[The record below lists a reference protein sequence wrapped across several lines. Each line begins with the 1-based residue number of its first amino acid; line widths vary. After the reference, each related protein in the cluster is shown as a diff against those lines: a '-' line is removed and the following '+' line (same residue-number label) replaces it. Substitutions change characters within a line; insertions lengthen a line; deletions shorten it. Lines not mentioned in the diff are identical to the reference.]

1 MEEEVAT
8 LEMLQKVVDMKI
20 QHLKGVRDKQH
31 HEARSEIITSEI
43 SDLEGK
49 LMVLFASQIKSK
61 SKIVNQEHAAR
72 FYPKLSQFLYV
83 VDIDEEM
90 RETLVNRC
98 SLVEELFEFSNER
111 LAGIFY
117 VHDDDEMKKKKLDGQ
132 YKRLRAARNIV
143 KDYVVRLQNGEKR
156 SELPWNSQWHE
167 MAPDSPASVRSSIAS
182 VGHLSVFNY
191 GPNEDLSN
199 FKSRS
204 IPPSPSPARSV
215 SSIPRSRSDDA
226 NVGQRIHRGSTSSA
240 GSSSSTSR
248 YMVKS
253 EKIRRKN
260 KPGIITIPPSTDGE
274 TDSDHSKSRSS
285 SITSSQS
292 PRTPTLPSN
301 SNMGHSIKHRFSG
314 KQLLISI
321 ACDYCTRVM
330 LFGLKC
336 KHCGF
341 KCHKKCSRK
350 VPPSCSL
357 PPQMLDYFKKKV
369 DNESRAQVDGL
380 VPIKR
385 TNSEPSNFANRVRSI
400 DKHMSSSH
408 GSLMHNTVGN
418 GASSSM
424 VGAGSHRGASADTY
438 STASSTSSISSS
450 TFHSDSPLGT
460 PGVGGDGHEMGNN
473 ERFPFFPDGDNLVGE
488 ISLVN
493 SLISTTSTV
502 SEASTNTLI
511 DSKCSSDTK
520 SSSTLSI
527 QEEENSVDDLDDQ
540 ISDIRKHVKLRHES
554 LSKGE
559 KHDRMMIMHNHGS
572 LMSEWVIPFSQ
583 IEIGDHIGVGRVGK
597 VYKAKWHGECALK
610 VLYLENPTTEEKN
623 DFKYKVQVLRRTRH
637 ENLVLFMGAC
647 MEPATLA
654 IVCSFIK
661 GMSLYSHIHVH
672 ETKFDDVKIISIV
685 QQIAQGMSYLHARK
699 IVHKDLKT
707 KNVFLEHNQNRIVI
721 TDFGLISIADVKVTN
736 TRKNHLMLPK
746 GWLCYQAPEII
757 RHLSAHDPGCEVLYY
772 TRESDIYAFG
782 TIWFELLA
790 GDWPFAKQS
799 NQSII
804 WQIGKGVKQSLSD
817 PKLTRE
823 GLYVTRETKDI
834 ISMTWALDPEN
845 RPQFSALL
853 KAFERLPKK
862 RLIRSP
868 SQPTYLTRTANA
880 LLI

>member
-369 DNESRAQVDGL
+369 DNESRAQVDG
-380 VPIKR
+380 
-385 TNSEPSNFANRVRSI
+385 
-400 DKHMSSSH
+400 
-408 GSLMHNTVGN
+408 
-418 GASSSM
+418 
-424 VGAGSHRGASADTY
+424 
-438 STASSTSSISSS
+438 
-450 TFHSDSPLGT
+450 T

-540 ISDIRKHVKLRHES
+540 ISDIRKHVKLR
-554 LSKGE
+554 
-559 KHDRMMIMHNHGS
+559 NHGS